1 MSIEVEIK
9 LKVRN
14 KKQVMDS
21 LKTIGFL
28 EDRYVVETD
37 IYYTSKHHDFAAL
50 GEALRI
56 RKVENLKS
64 GKETCLITYKGAKLD
79 QVSMTRQELET
90 EVGDGETVRKILEQI
105 GFCPVSPVEKQ
116 RLYLRKDNM
125 TACLDDVK
133 GLGNYLELEI
143 LTDAEEERTKALKQ
157 VKDVL
162 EILGYSM
169 KDTTRTSY
177 LSMLM
182 KKDKNGRN
190 AVGQKNA
197 QSNGLY

>member
-9 LKVRN
+9 LKIKN
-14 KKQVMDS
+14 KKQVIDS

-28 EDRYVVETD
+28 EGRYVVETD
-37 IYYTSKHHDFAAL
+37 TYYTSSHHDFAAR

-56 RKVENLKS
+56 RKVEDLKS
-64 GKETCLITYKGAKLD
+64 GKETCLITYKGAK
-79 QVSMTRQELET
+79 
-90 EVGDGETVRKILEQI
+90 LEQI

-125 TACLDDVK
+125 TACLDEVK

-157 VKDVL
+157 IENVL

-177 LSMLM
+177 LSMLK
-182 KKDKNGRN
+182 KKDKDGSN
-190 AVGQKNA
+190 A
-197 QSNGLY
+197 